1 LPRRRL
7 DTIDLYSQ
15 RSFAAVPGL
24 QLIPRPPLPAQT
36 AELVKALKHFLVRYK
51 AWIMAALA
59 PLGGIWAVFI
69 IALIDASFFGIPLDP
84 VIAYY
89 VSVDP
94 SRVIVFALVGAAG
107 SALGSTVPYLIGYK
121 GGEAVVEKKLGP
133 KRFARL
139 HALSEKYGD
148 MALIIP
154 ALMPPGFPFKAFALI
169 AGVTEM
175 RYLHFLLSIF
185 VGRLLRF
192 MILGG
197 LIIAYG
203 PEILRFM
210 ASAFHS
216 HRGATFAV
224 IAAIV
229 LLIVLIVYLIQSR
242 TPAAKETES
251 TVA

>member
-1 LPRRRL
+1 MN
-7 DTIDLYSQ
+7 
-15 RSFAAVPGL
+15 
-24 QLIPRPPLPAQT
+24 
-36 AELVKALKHFLVRYK
+36 ALKHFLVRYK

-59 PLGGIWAVFI
+59 PLGGIWAVFV

-89 VSVDP
+89 VSIDP
-94 SRVIVFALVGAAG
+94 SRVIVFALMGAAG
-107 SALGSTVPYLIGYK
+107 SALGSLVPYLIGYK
-121 GGEAVVEKKLGP
+121 GGEAVVVKKIGL

-175 RYLHFLLSIF
+175 GYLHFLLSIF

-192 MILGG
+192 IILGG
-197 LIIAYG
+197 LIISFG

-224 IAAIV
+224 IAALV

-242 TPAAKETES
+242 RTPAVKETET

>member
-1 LPRRRL
+1 
-7 DTIDLYSQ
+7 
-15 RSFAAVPGL
+15 
-24 QLIPRPPLPAQT
+24 
-36 AELVKALKHFLVRYK
+36 VKVLKHFFVRYK

-84 VIAYY
+84 IIAYY
-89 VSVDP
+89 VAIDP
-94 SRVIVFALVGAAG
+94 RRTIIYAIMASCG

-139 HALSEKYGD
+139 HATSEKYGD

-175 RYLHFLLSIF
+175 RYVHFLLSIF
-185 VGRLLRF
+185 LGRLLRF
-192 MILGG
+192 LILGT

-203 PEILRFM
+203 PEILSFM
-210 ASAFHS
+210 ASVLRD
-216 HRGATFAV
+216 HRT
-224 IAAIV
+224 AAIV
-229 LLIVLIVYLIQSR
+229 VVVAIVLAGFLFARFRHTR
-242 TPAAKETES
+242 TPQPTETES
-251 TVA
+251 SVV

>member
-1 LPRRRL
+1 
-7 DTIDLYSQ
+7 
-15 RSFAAVPGL
+15 
-24 QLIPRPPLPAQT
+24 
-36 AELVKALKHFLVRYK
+36 VKALKHFFVRYK

-69 IALIDASFFGIPLDP
+69 VALIDASFFGIPLDP

-89 VSVDP
+89 VAIDP
-94 SRVIVFALVGAAG
+94 RRTIVYALMASCG

-139 HALSEKYGD
+139 HATSEKYGD
-148 MALIIP
+148 LALIIP

-192 MILGG
+192 IILGT

-203 PEILRFM
+203 PEILKFG
-210 ASAFHS
+210 ASVLRD
-216 HRGATFAV
+216 HRGAAFAIV
-224 IAAIV
+224 AAIV
-229 LLIVLIVYLIQSR
+229 LLIFLFVRFRNSR
-242 TPAAKETES
+242 TLQPTETET

>member
-1 LPRRRL
+1 MK
-7 DTIDLYSQ
+7 
-15 RSFAAVPGL
+15 V
-24 QLIPRPPLPAQT
+24 
-36 AELVKALKHFLVRYK
+36 LKNFFVRYK

-89 VSVDP
+89 VAIDP
-94 SRVIVFALVGAAG
+94 RRTIVYALMASCG

-192 MILGG
+192 IILGT

-203 PEILRFM
+203 PEILSFM
-210 ASAFHS
+210 ASVFRD
-216 HRGATFAV
+216 HRVAAMVVAAAV
-224 IAAIV
+224 V
-229 LLIVLIVYLIQSR
+229 LLTLLIVRLRRGNTGV
-242 TPAAKETES
+242 TENS
-251 TVA
+251 VA

>member
-1 LPRRRL
+1 
-7 DTIDLYSQ
+7 
-15 RSFAAVPGL
+15 
-24 QLIPRPPLPAQT
+24 
-36 AELVKALKHFLVRYK
+36 
-51 AWIMAALA
+51 MAALA
-59 PLGGIWAVFI
+59 PLGGIWAVFV

-89 VSVDP
+89 VAIDP
-94 SRVIVFALVGAAG
+94 RRTIIYSLMAACG

-139 HALSEKYGD
+139 HATSEKYGD

-175 RYLHFLLSIF
+175 RYLHFLLAIF

-192 MILGG
+192 LILGT

-203 PEILRFM
+203 PEILSFM
-210 ASAFHS
+210 ASVLRD
-216 HRGATFAV
+216 HRGAAIAV
-224 IAAIV
+224 LAAIV
-229 LLIVLIVYLIQSR
+229 LLVVLFVKHRNSR
-242 TPAAKETES
+242 TPQPTETES
-251 TVA
+251 SVA